1 MCHRCRSRSSS
12 LMISPLITQP
22 SISNSNTIRCSVLR
36 WGFAGW
42 WLKYEKFTNKLK
54 KKFILGFDRFFLY
67 TISMV
72 YFKFNQLLRR
82 MTNRNDKTSL
92 NYLQLKM
99 EVKRTSLLSQLF
111 NFLMIFHF
119 PFLIQFSFPFSIN
132 SDFYFMGIIQVSFI
146 HLPL

>member
-1 MCHRCRSRSSS
+1 
-12 LMISPLITQP
+12 
-22 SISNSNTIRCSVLR
+22 
-36 WGFAGW
+36 
-42 WLKYEKFTNKLK
+42 
-54 KKFILGFDRFFLY
+54 
-67 TISMV
+67 MV

-119 PFLIQFSFPFSIN
+119 LLLIQFSFPFSIS

-146 HLPL
+146 RLPL

>member
-1 MCHRCRSRSSS
+1 
-12 LMISPLITQP
+12 
-22 SISNSNTIRCSVLR
+22 
-36 WGFAGW
+36 
-42 WLKYEKFTNKLK
+42 
-54 KKFILGFDRFFLY
+54 
-67 TISMV
+67 MV